1 MSEPL
6 VYLLVCLA
14 IIHFL
19 VFLIGVGYAQN
30 YYFHLRAY
38 ILPYNAWTCPTNC
51 YSQATTRTM
60 LTKEQ
65 PWTGWIVPY
74 CRAVYINWNL

>member
-1 MSEPL
+1 MSELP
-6 VYLLVCLA
+6 VYLPICLA

-38 ILPYNAWTCPTNC
+38 ILPYNACICPTNC
-51 YSQATTRTM
+51 Y
-60 LTKEQ
+60 
-65 PWTGWIVPY
+65 P
-74 CRAVYINWNL
+74 